1 VSGGAGSLASICPA
15 PGRLA
20 AALVVAVAVLAAGCS
35 KLPEIPV
42 PGLYRVD
49 IRQGNALDDAALAR
63 LEPGMTRSKVLH
75 LLGTPA
81 IDNVFHA
88 DRWEYLF
95 SYSPGG
101 EPSEWRRITLHF
113 DGDRLARIE
122 GDLLPADAIV
132 TEPGAAKVIRVP
144 PRPPEKGLFRRAL
157 RKAKRGRRPHRSR
170 TGWRRAGNVPGV
182 GANGG

>member
-1 VSGGAGSLASICPA
+1 MSGGAGSSGVGRRA
-15 PGRLA
+15 PGRLT
-20 AALVVAVAVLAAGCS
+20 AALVAAAAVLAAGCS
-35 KLPEIPV
+35 RLPDIPV

-81 IDNVFHA
+81 IDDIFHA

-101 EPSEWRRITLHF
+101 EPSQWRRITLYF

-122 GDLLPADAIV
+122 GDLLPPDAIV
-132 TEPGAAKVIRVP
+132 VEPEAAKVIRVP
-144 PRPPEKGLFRRAL
+144 PRPPEKGLFRRTL
-157 RKAKRGRRPHRSR
+157 RRAKRGRR
-170 TGWRRAGNVPGV
+170 RRIFAFATSAGV
-182 GANGG
+182 GS